1 MPKTLPP
8 LSTLSEPYFQGARE
22 GKLRL
27 QLCQQCQQHQFYPR
41 VICSHC
47 GSDNLGWSSASG
59 RGAIASFTVVRRAI
73 SEAYDAP
80 YVVALI
86 DLEEGPRMMSSL
98 VDADPDTVAIGD
110 AVEVSFAEWSEDIT
124 MPVFKIV

>member
-1 MPKTLPP
+1 MTRTLPP
-8 LSTLSEPYFQGARE
+8 LSALAEPYFEGARN
-22 GKLRL
+22 GRL
-27 QLCQQCQQHQFYPR
+27 CLQQCRQCQQHQFYPR

-47 GSDNLGWSSASG
+47 GGSELDWSTASG
-59 RGAIASFTVVRRAI
+59 RGVIASFTVVRRAI
-73 SEAYDAP
+73 SEAYEAP

-98 VDADPDTVAIGD
+98 VEADPDTVAIGD
-110 AVEVSFAEWSEDIT
+110 AVAVSFAEWSEDIT